1 MALSLRE
8 DPTISTVQQLKSL
21 QEFRSSQAINTRSEI
36 DITVD
41 LNLDFLTKTNR
52 MALSYNHRSRM
63 SSLSTLSR

>member
-52 MALSYNHRSRM
+52 MAPSYNHRSRM